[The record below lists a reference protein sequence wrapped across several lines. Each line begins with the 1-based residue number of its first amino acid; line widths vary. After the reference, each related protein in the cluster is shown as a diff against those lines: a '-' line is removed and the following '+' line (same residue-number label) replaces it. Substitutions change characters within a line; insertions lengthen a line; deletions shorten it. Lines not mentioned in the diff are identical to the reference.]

1 MRLPNAEH
9 SRSIAPQHLAF
20 IERDPRAKW
29 FVTSPNE
36 AGEQQVYLNFEVT
49 GWYPKFYG
57 PFPNQD
63 AALKCL
69 NELLISL
76 AIRSMMPGW
85 RPTSRN
91 RTSVTVG
98 FRQLLYDRLGKAA
111 RLMMRV
117 LVASRVGF
125 GVVGRKQKLD
135 VILGFAVRHRAVT
148 KQATVRSSTIR

>member
-1 MRLPNAEH
+1 MRLPNAED
-9 SRSIAPQHLAF
+9 SRSIATQHLAF
-20 IERDPRAKW
+20 IERHPRPKW

-36 AGEQQVYLNFEVT
+36 AGEQEVYLNFEVT

-98 FRQLLYDRLGKAA
+98 FRQLLYDRLGNAA
-111 RLMMRV
+111 RLMMRGP
-117 LVASRVGF
+117 RGIVGWLRR
-125 GVVGRKQKLD
+125 GRPKAEVGRDPRLR
-135 VILGFAVRHRAVT
+135 GPT
-148 KQATVRSSTIR
+148 SSGD

>member
-1 MRLPNAEH
+1 MRLPNAED

-20 IERDPRAKW
+20 IERDPRPKW

-91 RTSVTVG
+91 RTSSAYSWDRHPARAWRDHGDMIAV
-98 FRQLLYDRLGKAA
+98 FRVRRYAEEADRAPCATGSAA
-111 RLMMRV
+111 C
-117 LVASRVGF
+117 
-125 GVVGRKQKLD
+125 
-135 VILGFAVRHRAVT
+135 T
-148 KQATVRSSTIR
+148 STSTGMIIR